1 MTSEISRIIKNENF
15 PLYLYAGTIIGCLL
29 ALAINILRNLDLLLA
44 GDPFYKPLDFYFVL
58 YLLTII
64 AGSYTIYRLTR
75 FYLDIRSVDYLLIA
89 LFIFGTAVCLFMW
102 QLWTDYLS
110 PFGQFVVIRSPE
122 VLFVWP
128 ELFVGRAAYY
138 WGHFLLLIMVI
149 RLRPWK
155 EYHPV
160 IKGIL
165 LFLVLESFLLTM
177 ADLVHGLYWPRIM
190 QEGDSVY
197 SEIPP
202 LTFTVILAPLLEPF
216 IPGSWLVGSGVF
228 NIAFLS
234 TIIAFLTLKPE
245 INVRAVRISRIS
257 WIIFG
262 GVKLLEPLY
271 RLVLSIGF
279 DVILPHFDLFE
290 LVVIFALVAVVFLV
304 SFLAIAPE
312 ALLLTKWQLM
322 RAKNLYAIYEREE
335 QARSGVLG
343 FLDHE
348 KRLKDYLDYLAQAKA
363 LPEFKKVIGSTSDG

>member
-1 MTSEISRIIKNENF
+1 MTSQISRMIKNENF
-15 PLYLYAGTIIGCLL
+15 PLYLYAGAITGCLL
-29 ALAINILRNLDLLLA
+29 VLAINILRNLDLLLA
-44 GDPFYKPLDFYFVL
+44 GDPFYKPLDLFFVI

-64 AGSYTIYRLTR
+64 AGSYTIYRLTK

-89 LFIFGTAVCLFMW
+89 FFIFGSAVYLFMW

-110 PFGQFVVIRSPE
+110 PFGIWVGRAEAI
-122 VLFVWP
+122 LVWP

-138 WGHFLLLIMVI
+138 WGYFILLIMVI

-177 ADLVHGLYWPRIM
+177 ADLVHGFYWPRVLT
-190 QEGDSVY
+190 EGPGVY
-197 SEIPP
+197 EEIPP
-202 LTFTVILAPLLEPF
+202 LTFTMILALFLDPS
-216 IPGSWLVGSGVF
+216 IGTWLVGYGVF

-234 TIIAFLTLKPE
+234 LIIAFLTLKPE
-245 INVRAVRISRIS
+245 IKVKAVRISRIS

-271 RLVLSIGF
+271 RLLITEPEYFVR
-279 DVILPHFDLFE
+279 FE
-290 LVVIFALVAVVFLV
+290 LVVIFAFFAILFLLG
-304 SFLAIAPE
+304 FLAFAPE
-312 ALLLTKWQLM
+312 ALLLTKYQLM
-322 RAKNLYAIYEREE
+322 RAKKLYVIYEREV

-343 FLDHE
+343 FLDYE
-348 KRLKDYLDYLAQAKA
+348 KRLKDYFDYLEQAKA
-363 LPEFKKVIGSTSDG
+363 LPEFKKVIESTSDGG

>member
-1 MTSEISRIIKNENF
+1 MTSQISRIIKNENF
-15 PLYLYAGTIIGCLL
+15 PLYLYAGAIIGCLL
-29 ALAINILRNLDLLLA
+29 VLAINILRNLDLLLA
-44 GDPFYKPLDFYFVL
+44 GDPFYKPLDLFFVI

-64 AGSYTIYRLTR
+64 AGGYTIYRLTK

-89 LFIFGTAVCLFMW
+89 FFIFGSAVYLFMW

-110 PFGQFVVIRSPE
+110 PGGIWMGSPE
-122 VLFVWP
+122 AIFVWP
-128 ELFVGRAAYY
+128 ELFVGRAAYF
-138 WGHFLLLIMVI
+138 WGHFILLIMVI

-160 IKGIL
+160 VKGIL
-165 LFLVLESFLLTM
+165 FLLVLESFLLTM
-177 ADLVHGLYWPRIM
+177 ADLVHGLYWPRIL
-190 QEGDSVY
+190 QEGPSVY

-216 IPGSWLVGSGVF
+216 IPSSWLVGYGVF

-245 INVRAVRISRIS
+245 INIRAVRISRIS

-271 RLVLSIGF
+271 RLLITEPDYFVR
-279 DVILPHFDLFE
+279 FE
-290 LVVIFALVAVVFLV
+290 LIVIFAFFAILFLL
-304 SFLAIAPE
+304 SFLALAPE

-363 LPEFKKVIGSTSDG
+363 LPKFKEVIGSTSDG